1 MRMIMRVSVMMRLT
15 VIMRVSVVMR
25 MSMRMAKFIRNYLF
39 KLTMIVFNLW
49 GCFCMKIW

>member
-15 VIMRVSVVMR
+15 VNMRVSVVTR